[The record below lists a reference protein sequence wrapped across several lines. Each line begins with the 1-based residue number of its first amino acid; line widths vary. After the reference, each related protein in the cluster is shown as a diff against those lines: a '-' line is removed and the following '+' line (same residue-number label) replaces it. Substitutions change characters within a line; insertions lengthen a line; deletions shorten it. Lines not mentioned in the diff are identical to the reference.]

1 MRSSAGN
8 TVIRCLIPDVH
19 DHAWADLM
27 TNALAHAVQTRVADQ
42 GTDAVGSRPAERIS
56 AFNNYI

>member
-1 MRSSAGN
+1 
-8 TVIRCLIPDVH
+8 
-19 DHAWADLM
+19 
-27 TNALAHAVQTRVADQ
+27 VQTRVADQ